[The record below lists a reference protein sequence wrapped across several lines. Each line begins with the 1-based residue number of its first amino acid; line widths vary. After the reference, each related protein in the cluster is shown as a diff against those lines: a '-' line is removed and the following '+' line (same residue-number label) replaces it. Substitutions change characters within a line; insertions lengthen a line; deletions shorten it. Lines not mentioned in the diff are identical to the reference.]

1 MPPRLGPPRAAR
13 RAEVQA
19 PPKAWPTFD
28 RRLRST
34 AVTARVGRL
43 LGIAFGLCFVT
54 GLLSHYQYHP
64 WAWLPVPATPAWG
77 YRVTQGLHVMT
88 GIASIPL
95 LLVKLW
101 SVFPLLFQW
110 PPARSVVH
118 ALERLTVAVLVSSV
132 LVEVTT
138 GFLNILQW
146 YPWTFSFVSVHHW
159 LAYVVAGSVLL
170 HLAVKLPI
178 VRRGLAEPVR
188 AEPVRSDESVRP
200 TEPVRPSEPAG
211 ISRRG
216 VLVATGAGVGVVAL
230 TTVGQVIP
238 TLEPIALLAPRRP
251 RQGPLAV
258 PINKT
263 AAAAGIE
270 IPANY
275 RLTVLGPRPFDL
287 DLAGV
292 EALPFAERHI
302 PLACV
307 EGWSVSARWG
317 GTSLLDLVR
326 RAGGDGGSTVRIVS
340 LEHGGY
346 GTSTIRASQLRA
358 ALLATHLNG
367 RRLTLDHGYP
377 VRLIAPDRA
386 GVLNTKWVTRVEIR

>member
-1 MPPRLGPPRAAR
+1 VLPERPPARWPR
-13 RAEVQA
+13 
-19 PPKAWPTFD
+19 FD

-64 WAWLPVPATPAWG
+64 WTWLPVPAAPAWG
-77 YRVTQGLHVMT
+77 YRLTQGVHVIT
-88 GIASIPL
+88 GIGLIPL
-95 LLVKLW
+95 LVVKLW

-110 PPARSVVH
+110 PPVRSVLH
-118 ALERLTVAVLVSSV
+118 ALERLSIAVLVSSA

-138 GFLNILQW
+138 GWLNILQW

-159 LAYVVAGSVLL
+159 LAYVVAGSILL
-170 HLAVKLPI
+170 HVAVKLPLA
-178 VRRGLAEPVR
+178 REGLAEPIR
-188 AEPVRSDESVRP
+188 EGAPP
-200 TEPVRPSEPAG
+200 GG

-216 VLVATGAGVGVVAL
+216 VLAATGAGVGVVAL

-251 RQGPLAV
+251 EQGPLGV

-263 AAAAGIE
+263 ARSAGITH
-270 IPANY
+270 IAASY

-287 DLAGV
+287 ELAAV
-292 EALPFAERHI
+292 EALPYLERHI

-317 GTSLLDLVR
+317 GASLLDLVR

-340 LEHGGY
+340 LEQGGY
-346 GTSTIRASQLRA
+346 GTSTIRGSQLHE
-358 ALLATHLNG
+358 ALMATHLNG
-367 RRLTLDHGYP
+367 GRITLDHGFP

>member
-1 MPPRLGPPRAAR
+1 MRQPRL
-13 RAEVQA
+13 
-19 PPKAWPTFD
+19 WPTFD
-28 RRLRST
+28 HRLRST
-34 AVTARVGRL
+34 AITARVGRL
-43 LGIAFGLCFVT
+43 LGITFGVCFVT

-64 WAWLPVPATPAWG
+64 WTWLPVPATPAWG
-77 YRVTQGLHVMT
+77 YRLTQGLHVMT
-88 GIASIPL
+88 GIATIPL

-118 ALERLTVAVLVSSV
+118 ALERLSIAVLVSSA

-138 GFLNILQW
+138 GLLNILQW
-146 YPWTFSFVSVHHW
+146 YPWTFGFVSVHHW

-170 HLAVKLPI
+170 HLAVKLPV
-178 VRRGLAEPVR
+178 VRRGLAEPVWK
-188 AEPVRSDESVRP
+188 APARSGG
-200 TEPVRPSEPAG
+200 G

-216 VLVATGAGVGVVAL
+216 VLIASGAGVGVVAL

-238 TLEPIALLAPRRP
+238 TLEPLALLAPRRP
-251 RQGPLAV
+251 KRGPLGV

-263 AAAAGIE
+263 AASAGIKV
-270 IPANY
+270 PASY

-287 DLAGV
+287 DVPAI
-292 EALPFAERHI
+292 EALPFVERHI

-317 GTSLLDLVR
+317 GASLFDLVR
-326 RAGGDGGSTVRIVS
+326 RVGGDGGSTVQVVS
-340 LEHGGY
+340 LQQGGF
-346 GTSTIRASQLRA
+346 GTSTIRGSELRG

-367 RRLTLDHGYP
+367 RRITLDHGYP

-386 GVLNTKWVTRVEIR
+386 GVLNTKWVTRLEIR

>member
-1 MPPRLGPPRAAR
+1 MQPPPW
-13 RAEVQA
+13 
-19 PPKAWPTFD
+19 WPTFD
-28 RRLRST
+28 RRLRSP
-34 AVTARVGRL
+34 AVTARVGRI
-43 LGIAFGLCFVT
+43 LGIAFAACFAT

-64 WAWLPVPATPAWG
+64 WTWLPVPAAPAWG
-77 YRVTQGLHVMT
+77 YRLTQGVHVIT
-88 GIASIPL
+88 GIACVPL

-110 PPARSVVH
+110 PPVRSVVH
-118 ALERLTVAVLVSSV
+118 ALERLSVAVLVSSA
-132 LVEVTT
+132 LVEVST
-138 GFLNILQW
+138 GFLNIVQW
-146 YPWTFSFVSVHHW
+146 YPWTFSFVNVHYW
-159 LAYVVAGSVLL
+159 LAYVVAGSIVL
-170 HLAVKLPI
+170 HLAVKLPA
-178 VRRGLAEPVR
+178 VRLGLAEPGH
-188 AEPVRSDESVRP
+188 D
-200 TEPVRPSEPAG
+200 TQPSG

-216 VLVATGAGVGVVAL
+216 VLVATGAGVAVVAA

-251 RQGPLAV
+251 KQGPLGV

-263 AAAAGIE
+263 AVAAGVDV
-270 IPANY
+270 PTSY

-287 DLAGV
+287 DVAAV
-292 EALPFAERHI
+292 EALPFVERHI

-326 RAGGDGGSTVRIVS
+326 RAGGDGRSTARVVS
-340 LEHGGY
+340 LERGGY
-346 GTSTIRASQLRA
+346 GASTIRGSQLHA

-386 GVLNTKWVTRVEIR
+386 GVLNTKWVTRVEVR

>member
-1 MPPRLGPPRAAR
+1 MLPEHPPPLW
-13 RAEVQA
+13 
-19 PPKAWPTFD
+19 PKFD
-28 RRLRST
+28 QRLRST
-34 AVTARVGRL
+34 AITARAGRL

-64 WAWLPVPATPAWG
+64 WTWLPVPATPAWG
-77 YRVTQGLHVMT
+77 YRLTQGVHVIT
-88 GIASIPL
+88 GIASVPL

-110 PPARSVVH
+110 PPARSIVH
-118 ALERLTVAVLVSSV
+118 ALERLSIAVLVSSA

-146 YPWTFSFVSVHHW
+146 YPWTFSFPSVHHW

-178 VRRGLAEPVR
+178 VRRGLAEPVT
-188 AEPVRSDESVRP
+188 SDS
-200 TEPVRPSEPAG
+200 PSSG

-216 VLVATGAGVGVVAL
+216 VLIATGAGVGVVAL

-238 TLEPIALLAPRRP
+238 SLEPIALLAPRRP
-251 RQGPLAV
+251 KKGPLGV

-263 AAAAGIE
+263 AAAAGISA
-270 IPANY
+270 IAGSY

-287 DLAGV
+287 DLTQV
-292 EALPFAERHI
+292 EALPFVERHI

-317 GTSLLDLVR
+317 GPSLLDLVR
-326 RAGGDGGSTVRIVS
+326 RAGGDGGSSVHIVS
-340 LEHGGY
+340 LQQGGY
-346 GTSTIRASQLRA
+346 GTSTIRGSELHA

-367 RRLTLDHGYP
+367 ERLTLDHGYP

-386 GVLNTKWVTRVEIR
+386 GVLNTKWVTRVEVR

>member
-1 MPPRLGPPRAAR
+1 MRLPLPTLPERPPRFWPR
-13 RAEVQA
+13 
-19 PPKAWPTFD
+19 FD
-28 RRLRST
+28 ARLRST
-34 AVTARVGRL
+34 AITARVGRL
-43 LGIAFGLCFVT
+43 LGVVFGLCFVT

-64 WAWLPVPATPAWG
+64 WTWLPVPARPAWG
-77 YRVTQGLHVMT
+77 YRLTQGVHVIT
-88 GIASIPL
+88 GIASVPL

-118 ALERLTVAVLVSSV
+118 ALERLSVALLVSSA

-146 YPWTFSFVSVHHW
+146 YPWMFSFVSVHHW
-159 LAYVVAGSVLL
+159 LAYVVAGSVVL

-178 VRRGLAEPVR
+178 VRRGLAEPVS
-188 AEPVRSDESVRP
+188 AAPVGAV
-200 TEPVRPSEPAG
+200 PVGDGAPPEG

-238 TLEPIALLAPRRP
+238 SLEPIALLAPRRP
-251 RQGPLAV
+251 KQGPLGV

-263 AAAAGIE
+263 AAAAGIAP
-270 IPANY
+270 IPASY
-275 RLTVLGPRPFDL
+275 RLTVLGPRPYDL
-287 DLAGV
+287 DLAAV
-292 EALPFAERHI
+292 EALPFLERHI

-326 RAGGDGGSTVRIVS
+326 RAGGHGGSTVHVVS
-340 LEHGGY
+340 LQQGGY
-346 GTSTIRASQLRA
+346 ATSTIRGSQLRA

-367 RRLTLDHGYP
+367 HRLTLDHGYP

-386 GVLNTKWVTRVEIR
+386 GVLNTKWVTRLEVR

>member
-1 MPPRLGPPRAAR
+1 MRQPRL
-13 RAEVQA
+13 
-19 PPKAWPTFD
+19 WPTFD

-34 AVTARVGRL
+34 AITARVGRL
-43 LGIAFGLCFVT
+43 LGITFGICFVT

-64 WAWLPVPATPAWG
+64 WTWLPVPAAPAWG
-77 YRVTQGLHVMT
+77 YRLTQGLHVMT
-88 GIASIPL
+88 GIATIPL

-118 ALERLTVAVLVSSV
+118 ALERLSIAVLVSSA

-138 GFLNILQW
+138 GLLNILQW
-146 YPWTFSFVSVHHW
+146 YPWMFSFVSMHHW

-170 HLAVKLPI
+170 HLAVKLPA
-178 VRRGLAEPVR
+178 VRRGLAEPVWP
-188 AEPVRSDESVRP
+188 APAPEPVSDA
-200 TEPVRPSEPAG
+200 PAGG

-216 VLVATGAGVGVVAL
+216 VLIASGAGVGVVAL
-230 TTVGQVIP
+230 TTVGQVVP

-251 RQGPLAV
+251 EQGPLGV

-263 AAAAGIE
+263 AASAGVQV
-270 IPANY
+270 PASY
-275 RLTVLGPRPFDL
+275 RLMVLGPRPFDL
-287 DLAGV
+287 DLVAV
-292 EALPFAERHI
+292 EALPFVERHI

-317 GTSLLDLVR
+317 GASLVDLVR
-326 RAGGDGGSTVRIVS
+326 RGGGDGGSTVHVVS
-340 LEHGGY
+340 LQQGGY
-346 GTSTIRASQLRA
+346 GSSTIRGSELRA

-367 RRLTLDHGYP
+367 HRITLDHGYP

-386 GVLNTKWVTRVEIR
+386 GVLNTKWVTRLEVR

>member
-1 MPPRLGPPRAAR
+1 MQQPRL
-13 RAEVQA
+13 
-19 PPKAWPTFD
+19 WPTFD

-34 AVTARVGRL
+34 AITARVGRL
-43 LGIAFGLCFVT
+43 LGITFGVCFVT

-64 WAWLPVPATPAWG
+64 WTWLPVPATPAWG
-77 YRVTQGLHVMT
+77 YRLTQGLHVIT
-88 GIASIPL
+88 GIATIPL

-118 ALERLTVAVLVSSV
+118 ALERLSIAVLVSSA

-138 GFLNILQW
+138 GLLNILQW

-170 HLAVKLPI
+170 HLAVKLPA
-178 VRRGLAEPVR
+178 VRRGLAEPVWT
-188 AEPVRSDESVRP
+188 ESGTP
-200 TEPVRPSEPAG
+200 PAPGG

-216 VLVATGAGVGVVAL
+216 VLVATGAGVSVVAL

-251 RQGPLAV
+251 KDGPLEV

-263 AAAAGIE
+263 AASAGIHV
-270 IPANY
+270 PASY

-287 DLAGV
+287 DLAAV
-292 EALPFAERHI
+292 EALPFVERHI

-317 GTSLLDLVR
+317 GASLLDLVR
-326 RAGGDGGSTVRIVS
+326 RAGGDGGSTVHVVS
-340 LEHGGY
+340 LEVGGY
-346 GTSTIRASQLRA
+346 SRSTIHGSQLHA

-367 RRLTLDHGYP
+367 RRITLDHGYP

-386 GVLNTKWVTRVEIR
+386 GVLNTKWVTRLEIR

>member
-1 MPPRLGPPRAAR
+1 MLPERPPALWPR
-13 RAEVQA
+13 
-19 PPKAWPTFD
+19 FD

-34 AVTARVGRL
+34 AITARVGRL

-64 WAWLPVPATPAWG
+64 WTWLPVPAAPAWG
-77 YRVTQGLHVMT
+77 YRLTQGVHVIT

-110 PPARSVVH
+110 PPVRSVLH
-118 ALERLTVAVLVSSV
+118 ALERLSIAVLVSSV

-170 HLAVKLPI
+170 HVAVKLPLA
-178 VRRGLAEPVR
+178 REGLAEPV
-188 AEPVRSDESVRP
+188 APVVGAP
-200 TEPVRPSEPAG
+200 PGG

-238 TLEPIALLAPRRP
+238 SLEPIALLAPRRP
-251 RQGPLAV
+251 RQGPLGV

-263 AAAAGIE
+263 AVSAGITH
-270 IPANY
+270 IAPSY
-275 RLTVLGPRPFDL
+275 RLTVLGPHPFDL

-292 EALPFAERHI
+292 EALPYVERHI

-326 RAGGDGGSTVRIVS
+326 RAGGDGGSTVHVVS
-340 LEHGGY
+340 LEQGGY
-346 GTSTIRASQLRA
+346 GTSTIRGSQLHR
-358 ALLATHLNG
+358 ALLATHLNAE
-367 RRLTLDHGYP
+367 RITLDHGYP

-386 GVLNTKWVTRVEIR
+386 GVLNTKWVTRVQIR

>member
-1 MPPRLGPPRAAR
+1 LLRLIANRLVVMLPEHPPPLW
-13 RAEVQA
+13 
-19 PPKAWPTFD
+19 PKFD
-28 RRLRST
+28 QRLRST
-34 AVTARVGRL
+34 AITARVGRL
-43 LGIAFGLCFVT
+43 LGIMFGLCFVT

-64 WAWLPVPATPAWG
+64 WTWLPVPARPAWG
-77 YRVTQGLHVMT
+77 YRLTQGVHVIT
-88 GIASIPL
+88 GIASVPL

-110 PPARSVVH
+110 PPARSIVH
-118 ALERLTVAVLVSSV
+118 ALERLSIAVLVSSA

-170 HLAVKLPI
+170 HLAVKLPT
-178 VRRGLAEPVR
+178 VRRGLAEPV
-188 AEPVRSDESVRP
+188 ASDS
-200 TEPVRPSEPAG
+200 PASG

-216 VLVATGAGVGVVAL
+216 VLIAGGAGVGVVAL

-238 TLEPIALLAPRRP
+238 SLEPIALLAPRRP
-251 RQGPLAV
+251 KQGPSGV

-263 AAAAGIE
+263 AAAAGISE
-270 IPANY
+270 IAASY
-275 RLTVLGPRPFDL
+275 RLTVLGRHPFDL
-287 DLAGV
+287 EVAQI
-292 EALPFAERHI
+292 EALPLVERHI

-317 GTSLLDLVR
+317 GPSLLDLVR
-326 RAGGDGGSTVRIVS
+326 RAGGDGGSTVHIVS
-340 LEHGGY
+340 LQQGGY
-346 GTSTIRASQLRA
+346 STSTIRGSQLHA

-367 RRLTLDHGYP
+367 ERLTLDHGYP

-386 GVLNTKWVTRVEIR
+386 GVLNTKWVTRVEVR

>member
-1 MPPRLGPPRAAR
+1 MQQPRL
-13 RAEVQA
+13 
-19 PPKAWPTFD
+19 WPTFD

-34 AVTARVGRL
+34 AITARVGRL
-43 LGIAFGLCFVT
+43 LGITFGICFVT

-64 WAWLPVPATPAWG
+64 WTWLPVPAAPAWG
-77 YRVTQGLHVMT
+77 YRLTQGLHVLT
-88 GIASIPL
+88 GIATIPL

-118 ALERLTVAVLVSSV
+118 AVERLSIAVLVSSA

-138 GFLNILQW
+138 GLLNILQW
-146 YPWTFSFVSVHHW
+146 YPWMFSFVSVHHW

-170 HLAVKLPI
+170 HLAVKLPA
-178 VRRGLAEPVR
+178 VRRGLAEPLWT
-188 AEPVRSDESVRP
+188 APAPDALEPGSDA
-200 TEPVRPSEPAG
+200 PAGG

-216 VLVATGAGVGVVAL
+216 VLIASGAGVGVVAL
-230 TTVGQVIP
+230 TTVGQVVP

-251 RQGPLAV
+251 KQGPLGV

-263 AAAAGIE
+263 AASAGVQV
-270 IPANY
+270 PASY

-287 DLAGV
+287 DLTTV
-292 EALPFAERHI
+292 EALPFVERHT

-317 GTSLLDLVR
+317 GASLVDLVR
-326 RAGGDGGSTVRIVS
+326 RGGGDGGSTVHVVS
-340 LEHGGY
+340 LQQGGY
-346 GTSTIRASQLRA
+346 GSSTIRGSELRA

-367 RRLTLDHGYP
+367 HRITLDHGYP

-386 GVLNTKWVTRVEIR
+386 GVLNTKWITRLEIQ

>member
-1 MPPRLGPPRAAR
+1 MQRPRL
-13 RAEVQA
+13 
-19 PPKAWPTFD
+19 WPAFD
-28 RRLRST
+28 HRLRST
-34 AVTARVGRL
+34 AITARLGRL
-43 LGIAFGLCFVT
+43 LGITFGVCFGT

-64 WAWLPVPATPAWG
+64 WTWLPVPATPAWG
-77 YRVTQGLHVMT
+77 YRLTQGLHVLT
-88 GIASIPL
+88 GIATIPL

-118 ALERLTVAVLVSSV
+118 ALERLSIAVLVSSA
-132 LVEVTT
+132 LVELTT
-138 GFLNILQW
+138 GLLNILQW
-146 YPWTFSFVSVHHW
+146 YPWTFGFVAVHHW

-170 HLAVKLPI
+170 HLAVKLPA
-178 VRRGLAEPVR
+178 VRRGLAEPVWTQR
-188 AEPVRSDESVRP
+188 PEPN
-200 TEPVRPSEPAG
+200 G

-216 VLVATGAGVGVVAL
+216 VLLATGAGVGAVAL
-230 TTVGQVIP
+230 TTVGQVVP

-251 RQGPLAV
+251 KQGPLGV
-258 PINKT
+258 PINGT
-263 AAAAGIE
+263 AKGAGIQV
-270 IPANY
+270 PANY

-287 DLAGV
+287 DLAAL
-292 EALPFAERHI
+292 EELPFVERHI

-326 RAGGDGGSTVRIVS
+326 RAGGDGGSTVHVQS
-340 LEHGGY
+340 LQRGGF
-346 GTSTIRASQLRA
+346 GASTIRGSQLRG

-367 RRLTLDHGYP
+367 HRITLDHGYP

-386 GVLNTKWVTRVEIR
+386 GVLNTKWLTRIEVS